1 MLVKPKGTD
10 DIPTILTSGEV
21 VLPVHALKI
30 AGAEIKEVLKDHGI
44 ELAGFAKG
52 GRVRKTKAK
61 ARASARAQAAAK
73 ATGNIVRINIGADA
87 TRPKRRRAAA
97 PRQAPTR
104 VAPAPQ
110 FIPFAVGPHPQN
122 DNPFL
127 GRLVEAIRPVLT
139 AAAAGPRPLVASVDS
154 VGARTPVPTIGADQ
168 SLQGSETG
176 AGSRLTLIEL
186 REMQRAEESERARG
200 AGAPEPEP
208 GPTQARAW
216 TAPPSEASFEEP
228 SMGVLSEGSAPEFRN
243 LRRVAS
249 RAPSVRSAA
258 TSVAPPSSFSGG
270 RLVEPQA
277 PLVTSPPIVL
287 ERLKPQEEE
296 EDDEE
301 KKTPPETVAGSEFGG
316 YEGLPSASELRTLI
330 KQNLEFYGFPKSTK
344 AITNAHIKAFINETN
359 GKPADSV
366 VNVAQFIANK
376 GIPPGAQFTGPKK
389 GKKAP
394 R

>member
-1 MLVKPKGTD
+1 
-10 DIPTILTSGEV
+10 
-21 VLPVHALKI
+21 
-30 AGAEIKEVLKDHGI
+30 
-44 ELAGFAKG
+44 
-52 GRVRKTKAK
+52 
-61 ARASARAQAAAK
+61 
-73 ATGNIVRINIGADA
+73 
-87 TRPKRRRAAA
+87 
-97 PRQAPTR
+97 
-104 VAPAPQ
+104 
-110 FIPFAVGPHPQN
+110 
-122 DNPFL
+122 
-127 GRLVEAIRPVLT
+127 
-139 AAAAGPRPLVASVDS
+139 
-154 VGARTPVPTIGADQ
+154 
-168 SLQGSETG
+168 
-176 AGSRLTLIEL
+176 
-186 REMQRAEESERARG
+186 
-200 AGAPEPEP
+200 
-208 GPTQARAW
+208 
-216 TAPPSEASFEEP
+216 
-228 SMGVLSEGSAPEFRN
+228 
-243 LRRVAS
+243 
-249 RAPSVRSAA
+249 
-258 TSVAPPSSFSGG
+258 
-270 RLVEPQA
+270 VEPQA